1 MTVGI
6 IGLGLIGGS
15 LGLAL
20 QDTKLV
26 SKIVG
31 YDHNLTNCED
41 AQKLNLINE
50 IVSFNEIKQCDIIFL
65 AIPVEAIIKTL
76 GLLEDIDENTTIVDM
91 GSTKGEII
99 KSVPDSIRANFV
111 AAHPMAGTEKFGPHA
126 AFKTLYQNKIVV
138 FCNTKNTADSHKDRA
153 TQLFSHIGMRIV
165 FMEEDEHDKHA
176 CFISH
181 LPHAISYALANSV
194 IGQEDP
200 KSILLLA
207 AGGFEDMSRLAKS
220 SPTMWSDIFKQNR
233 ENLLNS
239 LELFEKELSTCK
251 QMIKDNQWNELEE
264 WMGDATTLHKI
275 L

>member
-26 SKIVG
+26 SKVLG

-41 AQKLNLINE
+41 ALELNLINE
-50 IVSFNEIKQCDIIFL
+50 IVSFDEIKKCDIIFL
-65 AIPVEAIIKTL
+65 AIPVGAIIKTL
-76 GLLEDIDENTTIVDM
+76 GSLENIDKKTTIVDM
-91 GSTKGEII
+91 GSTKSEII
-99 KSVPDSIRANFV
+99 KSVPSSIRANFV

-138 FCNTKNTADSHKDRA
+138 FCGTKNTADFHKDRA
-153 TQLFSHIGMRIV
+153 TQIFSHIGMRIV
-165 FMEEDEHDKHA
+165 FMEGNEHDKHA

-220 SPTMWSDIFKQNR
+220 SPTMWTDIFKQNR
-233 ENLLNS
+233 ENLLTS
-239 LELFEKELSTCK
+239 LDLFEKELSTCK
-251 QMIKDNQWNELEE
+251 QMIKDEKWNELES
-264 WMGDATTLHKI
+264 WMGNATTIHK

>member
-1 MTVGI
+1 MTIGI

-26 SKIVG
+26 SKVLG

-41 AQKLNLINE
+41 ALSLNLINE
-50 IVSFNEIKQCDIIFL
+50 IVSFDDIKKCDIIFL
-65 AIPVEAIIKTL
+65 AIPVGAIISTL
-76 GLLEDIDENTTIVDM
+76 GLLEGIDKKTTIVDM

-99 KSVPDSIRANFV
+99 KGVPSSIRANFV

-138 FCNTKNTADSHKDRA
+138 FCDTKNTADFHKDRA

-165 FMEEDEHDKHA
+165 FMEGDAHDKHA

-207 AGGFEDMSRLAKS
+207 AGGFDDMSRLAKS

-233 ENLLNS
+233 QNLLTS

-251 QMIKDNQWNELEE
+251 NMIKEEKWDKLEE